1 MTTTSDHDND
11 SADRD
16 LGERIRS
23 LERQR
28 LRALVKAEVDVA
40 EPLHADDFQLINPFG
55 MTLTKAEYLGGIAS
69 GEINYLVFEPD
80 SEIVVQVYG
89 DVVAIRYRSRLEII
103 VGGCH
108 LPPGRCWHTDLYA
121 QRGELAGRLVPSHGN
136 PVTVGARRPRISPV

>member
-1 MTTTSDHDND
+1 MTTTSDREHDT
-11 SADRD
+11 ADRELAD
-16 LGERIRS
+16 RIRT

-40 EPLHADDFQLINPFG
+40 EPLHADDFQLITPFG

-69 GEINYLVFEPD
+69 GEINYLVFEPA

-103 VGGCH
+103 VGGRH
-108 LPPGRCWHTDLYA
+108 LPPGHYWHTDLYA
-121 QRGELAGRLVPSHGN
+121 PRGGRWQIVWSQA
-136 PVTVGARRPRISPV
+136 TEIRDQS